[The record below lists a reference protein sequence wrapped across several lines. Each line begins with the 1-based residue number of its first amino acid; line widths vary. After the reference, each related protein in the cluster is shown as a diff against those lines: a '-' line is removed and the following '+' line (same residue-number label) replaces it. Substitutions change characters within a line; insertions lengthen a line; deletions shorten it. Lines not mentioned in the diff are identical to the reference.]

1 MNVRIFGAA
10 LILAGCGGCG
20 FCMVAG
26 IRQQKT
32 FLKQMLRVLDVMESE
47 LRYRLSPLPELCCL
61 AGRECHPGIL
71 REIFRQLESALQ
83 RQDQPDVASCMDVI
97 LAEFEAL
104 PARIRKR
111 LRQLGR
117 SLGRFDLPGQLQG
130 LQALRVGCEGD
141 LAALRKNQD
150 LRIRSYQTLSLC
162 AGTALV
168 ILFL

>member
-1 MNVRIFGAA
+1 MNVRIMGAA

-20 FCMVAG
+20 FFMVAG

-47 LRYRLSPLPELCCL
+47 LRYRLSPLPELCGL
-61 AGRECHPGIL
+61 AARECNPGSL
-71 REIFRQLESALQ
+71 REIFRQLQSALQ
-83 RQDQPDVASCMDVI
+83 CQNQPDAASCMDVI
-97 LAEFEAL
+97 LAVHDHL
-104 PARIRKR
+104 PARLRKR

-130 LQALRVGCEGD
+130 LQALRASCEGD
-141 LAALRKNQD
+141 LAALRSNQD
-150 LRIRSYQTLSLC
+150 VRIRSYQTLSLC